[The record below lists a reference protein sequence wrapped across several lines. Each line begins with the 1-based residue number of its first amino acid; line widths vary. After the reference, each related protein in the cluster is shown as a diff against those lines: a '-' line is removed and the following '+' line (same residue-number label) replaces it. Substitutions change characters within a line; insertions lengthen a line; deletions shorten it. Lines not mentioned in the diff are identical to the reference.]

1 MGEAWLEYRRLAG
14 YFPRVLALIWQASP
28 IYGSAALGLTLLSAL
43 AKPAQIWLVKVIIDR
58 VAGLLSAGAGDV
70 AVDWTGV
77 ATPVA
82 VLFAVLIIGDVSASL
97 AEQMQSLLGFQT
109 TSYADGLILG
119 KAARLD
125 IAFYE
130 TPGFYDQ
137 LERAREGT
145 WRVHNLARQSIGLVS
160 HGVATLSTLALLATL
175 HPLAALVLVLVSSPN
190 LVMKSRYAKRIFGLW
205 NLRTPASRMVSYLSD
220 LLISRD
226 AIKEVRLFGLQPLFL
241 ERFHS
246 YWRAFL
252 GEIRQ
257 ILFAQERANLL
268 VSGLSVVGAG
278 VIWVYAIV
286 QTVAGRFTLGDLT
299 LAFQA
304 VEQARSGM
312 GIFFGVGGLYVEN
325 SLFLS
330 NFFDFLSLPPGS
342 VAGAL
347 PETSPAGEGN
357 QRVPRPLRQGIE
369 LRNVSF
375 RYPGATGFAL
385 RNLSCVIPPNQSVAI
400 VGENGAGKSTLVKLL
415 VRLYDP
421 TEGEILLDGRDLRE
435 YDIADLQR
443 TMGVIFQDFVRY
455 HLSAQENIGFGQI
468 EYAGDGERVRA
479 AADKGGAAALI
490 EKLPNGYATL
500 LGKTFEGGVDLSG
513 GEWQKLALSRAFMRE
528 AQVLILDE
536 PTAALDAI
544 AEHQVYQRFAELSAA
559 RMVLFIS
566 HRFSTVRMARQILVL
581 QEGRLTETGSHEE
594 LMALNENYAQ
604 MYTVQAER
612 YR

>member
-1 MGEAWLEYRRLAG
+1 MGDSWQDYRRLAA
-14 YFPRVLALIWQASP
+14 YFPRVLGLIWQASP
-28 IYGSAALGLTLLSAL
+28 LYGSAALGLTLVGAL
-43 AKPAQIWLVKVIIDR
+43 AKPAQIWLMKVIVDR
-58 VAGLLSAGAGDV
+58 VTGLLSAGDV
-70 AVDWTGV
+70 GTVVDWSGL
-77 ATPVA
+77 A
-82 VLFAVLIIGDVSASL
+82 VPAALLFAVLIIGDVSASL
-97 AEQMQSLLGFQT
+97 AEHLQSLLGFQT
-109 TSYADGLILG
+109 TSFADGLILD

-145 WRVHNLARQSIGLVS
+145 WRVHNVARQSIGLVS
-160 HGVATLSTLALLATL
+160 HGLATLSTLALLATL
-175 HPLAALVLVLVSSPN
+175 HPLAAVVLVLVSIPN

-205 NLRTPASRMVSYLSD
+205 NLLTPASRMVSYLSG
-220 LLISRD
+220 LLVSRD

-241 ERFHS
+241 ERFHA
-246 YWRAFL
+246 YWRTFL
-252 GEIRQ
+252 DEIRQ

-268 VSGLSVVGAG
+268 VSTLSVMGAG
-278 VIWVYAIV
+278 AIWVYATV

-312 GIFFGVGGLYVEN
+312 ASFFGMGGMYVEN
-325 SLFLS
+325 SLYLR
-330 NFFDFLSLPPGS
+330 NFFDFLSLPPSS
-342 VAGAL
+342 VEGAL
-347 PETSPAGEGN
+347 PESSPVVEGKP
-357 QRVPRPLRQGIE
+357 RVPRPLRQGIE

-375 RYPGATGFAL
+375 RYPGATDFAL
-385 RNLSCVIPPNQSVAI
+385 RNLSFTIPPEQTVAI

-435 YDIADLQR
+435 YDIADLQH
-443 TMGVIFQDFVRY
+443 TLGVIFQDFVRY

-468 EYAGDGERVRA
+468 EFAEDVARVQA
-479 AADKGGAAALI
+479 AADKGGAAAFI
-490 EKLPNGYATL
+490 EKLPKGYATL
-500 LGKTFEGGVDLSG
+500 LGKTFEGSVDLSG

-544 AEHQVYQRFAELSAA
+544 AEDQVYQRFAELSAG
-559 RMVLFIS
+559 RMVLFVS

-581 QEGRLTETGSHEE
+581 QDGLLTETGSHQE
-594 LMALNENYAQ
+594 LMVLNKHYAQ
-604 MYTVQAER
+604 MYNVQAER
-612 YR
+612 FR